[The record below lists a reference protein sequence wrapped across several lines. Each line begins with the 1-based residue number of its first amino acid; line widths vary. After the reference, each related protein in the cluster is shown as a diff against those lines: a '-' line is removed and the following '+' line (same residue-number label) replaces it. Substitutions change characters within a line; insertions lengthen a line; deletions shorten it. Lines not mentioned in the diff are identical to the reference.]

1 MFYSPSDGQSG
12 NTYDPSI
19 FGGDATPSQPTTPA
33 SPAAPTGTPT
43 FTPSAST
50 AATQASQSGNWNQG
64 PWDAPRIAAY
74 FKSRGVTPSP
84 GSIDY
89 WTQKWNEFGQK
100 DPAYFLQ
107 RLSQADEFGGGG
119 GMGSGLF
126 TTPFTPP
133 TPGALPEMP
142 KFGGVT
148 MADLTQDPSYQWRIG
163 QGQQALEQSAAAR
176 GLLNTGGT
184 LKDLLNYGQNAAS
197 QEFGNVWGRKMAEY
211 QPVYNAWQTIFGNTQ
226 RNNELDWTHAYDKWV
241 QDWNINKD
249 TFNRQYSTATA

>member
-1 MFYSPSDGQSG
+1 MAQGNEADSSTFYP
-12 NTYDPSI
+12 DP
-19 FGGDATPSQPTTPA
+19 TQPQVPTTP
-33 SPAAPTGTPT
+33 SVPAAPTGTPT
-43 FTPSAST
+43 FTPSPNQPPPAQNPM
-50 AATQASQSGNWNQG
+50 TQDWSKGS
-64 PWDAPRIAAY
+64 WDPQRIATYAY
-74 FKSRGVTPSP
+74 ARGLRGDQVQPFVN
-84 GSIDY
+84 Y
-89 WTQKWNEFGQK
+89 WAQKWNEFGQR

-107 RLSQADEFGGGG
+107 RMSQADEFGGGG

-133 TPGALPEMP
+133 TPNALPEMP
-142 KFGGVT
+142 QFHAPT
-148 MADLTQDPSYQWRIG
+148 MADLLQDPSYQWRTN

-184 LKDLLNYGQNAAS
+184 LKDLINYGQNAAS

-226 RNNELDWTHAYDKWV
+226 RNNELDWQHAYDKWI

-249 TFNRQYSTATA
+249 TFDRQYKTATV